1 MTETSGLG
9 PAMMRHISWERLS
22 EYECHESLKSYTNQR
37 IVNRVYSIFWT
48 NVTLFLWNI
57 QIQESSVVGNKDKTF
72 NAVHF
77 PWYYIFLGGARQPP
91 VDQTLLIHEVS
102 RSHTTTLHSR

>member
-22 EYECHESLKSYTNQR
+22 EYECRESLMSYTNQR
-37 IVNRVYSIFWT
+37 IANRVHGIVWT

-57 QIQESSVVGNKDKTF
+57 QIQASSVVGNKDKIF
-72 NAVHF
+72 DAIHF
-77 PWYYIFLGGARQPP
+77 PC
-91 VDQTLLIHEVS
+91 
-102 RSHTTTLHSR
+102 